1 MLSIRIYL
9 PAKTTQPVLV
19 KEKAHVFI
27 IDEINRG
34 DLSKI
39 FGELFF
45 AIEPSRRGERVM
57 TQYQNLIDE
66 NDPFYEGFYIPQN
79 VYIIGTMNDIDRS
92 VESMDFAFR
101 RRFTFVEITA
111 DKTATSMLGT
121 LAPTERETC
130 KKIMDALNAKIS
142 NISGLGSPAD
152 YHIGGSYFLKL
163 KDLDYKYKK
172 LWDYHLKGLLKE
184 YFRGMED
191 AGTLLSDIEKK
202 YNELIDEHDQ

>member
-1 MLSIRIYL
+1 MNIV
-9 PAKTTQPVLV
+9 PAKTTQPILV

-39 FGELFF
+39 FGELFY
-45 AIEPSRRGERVM
+45 AIEPSRRGERVR
-57 TQYQNLIDE
+57 TQYQNLITDE

-111 DKTATSMLGT
+111 DKTADSILGN
-121 LAPTERETC
+121 LSSEERETC
-130 KKIMDALNAKIS
+130 KKIMEALNAKIS
-142 NISGLGSPAD
+142 NISGLGSPTD

-163 KDLDYKYKK
+163 EDLNYKYKK
-172 LWDYHLKGLLKE
+172 LWEYHLKGLLKE

-191 AGTLLSDIEKK
+191 AGTLLTDIEKE
-202 YNELIDEHDQ
+202 YNELTDKHDQ